1 MEKAEIEVKT
11 QRKKVSRMNELTL
24 EKFEEASEI
33 VTRVTNPTKLI
44 KSDYLSQQTGAK
56 VYLKPENMQHTGAY
70 KLRGAYYKIST
81 LSEEERAKGLITASA
96 GNHAQGVAY
105 AAKAYGCK
113 ATIVM
118 PTVTPLIKVNR
129 TKSYGAE
136 VILHGDVYDDAC
148 EYAYKLAE
156 EHGYT
161 FVHPF
166 DDLDVATGQGTIA
179 MEIIQELPT
188 VDYILA
194 PIGGGGLITGV
205 STLAKMLNPKIKVIG
220 VEPAGA
226 ASMTAALKAGEVVE
240 LDSANTIADGTA
252 VKAVGHQNL
261 PYVRENVD
269 EVLLVDDDELIG
281 AFLDIVENHK
291 MIVENSGL
299 LSVAA
304 LKQLDCKGKKVV
316 CILSGGNMDVITMS
330 SIVQHG
336 LIQRNRIFSV
346 SVLLPDKP
354 GELQRVASV
363 IAGQKG
369 NIIKLEHNQ
378 FVSTNRNAAV
388 ELRITM
394 EAFGTEH
401 KHQILAALEENG
413 LKPKT
418 ISAKLY

>member
-1 MEKAEIEVKT
+1 M
-11 QRKKVSRMNELTL
+11 LTL
-24 EKFEEASEI
+24 EKFEEASEL
-33 VTRVTNPTKLI
+33 VKRVTNPTKLI
-44 KSDYLSQQTGAK
+44 HSDYLSDQCGAK

-70 KLRGAYYKIST
+70 KIRGAYYKIST
-81 LSEEERAKGLITASA
+81 LSDEERERGLITASA
-96 GNHAQGVAY
+96 GNHAQGVAF
-105 AAKAYGCK
+105 AAKKFDCR

-129 TKSYGAE
+129 TKSYGAD
-136 VILHGDVYDDAC
+136 VVLYGDVYDDAFNYAC
-148 EYAYKLAE
+148 ELAE
-156 EHGYT
+156 KNGYT

-166 DDLDVATGQGTIA
+166 NDLDVAAGQGTIA
-179 MEIIQELPT
+179 MEIVQELPT
-188 VDYILA
+188 VDYIIV
-194 PIGGGGLITGV
+194 PVGGGGLIAGV
-205 STLAKMLNPKIKVIG
+205 SSLAKMLNPKIKVIG
-220 VEPAGA
+220 VEPAEA
-226 ASMTAALKAGEVVE
+226 ASMTAALQTGEVVE

-252 VKAVGHQNL
+252 VKAVGDKVL
-261 PYVRENVD
+261 PYVQENVD
-269 EVLLVDDDELIG
+269 QMLLVEDDELIG
-281 AFLDIVENHK
+281 AFLDMVENHK

-304 LKQLDCKGKKVV
+304 LKQLDLKGKKVV

-336 LIQRNRIFSV
+336 LIQRDRIFSV

-354 GELQRVASV
+354 GELVQVAKT
-363 IAGQKG
+363 IADEQG
-369 NIIKLEHNQ
+369 NVIKLEHNQ

-401 KHQILAALEENG
+401 KNRILDALERAG
-413 LKPKT
+413 FRPKL

>member
-1 MEKAEIEVKT
+1 M
-11 QRKKVSRMNELTL
+11 LTL

-33 VTRVTNPTKLI
+33 VKQVTNPTKLVY
-44 KSDYLSQQTGAK
+44 SEYLSEASGGR

-81 LSEEERAKGLITASA
+81 LSEEERQKGLSTASA

-105 AAKAYGCK
+105 AAKKYGCK

-136 VILHGDVYDDAC
+136 VILYGDVYDDAC
-148 EYAYKLAE
+148 AYAYELAE
-156 EHGYT
+156 KNGYT

-179 MEIIQELPT
+179 MEIVQELPT
-188 VDYILA
+188 VEYILV
-194 PIGGGGLITGV
+194 PVGGGGLISGV
-205 STLAKMLNPKIKVIG
+205 ATLAKMLNPKIKVIG
-220 VEPAGA
+220 VEPAEA
-226 ASMTAALKAGEVVE
+226 ASMKAALQAGEVVE
-240 LDSANTIADGTA
+240 LESANTIADGTA
-252 VKAVGHQNL
+252 VKAVGIQNL
-261 PYVRENVD
+261 PYVQENVD
-269 EVLLVDDDELIG
+269 DILLVEDDELIG
-281 AFLDIVENHK
+281 AFLDMVENHK

-304 LKQLDCKGKKVV
+304 LKQLECKGKKVV

-336 LIQRNRIFSV
+336 LIQRDRIFSV

-354 GELQRVASV
+354 GELVRVAAT
-363 IAGQKG
+363 IADAQG
-369 NIIKLEHNQ
+369 NVIKLEHNQ

-401 KHQILAALEENG
+401 KHKILDALEKKG
-413 LKPKT
+413 FRPKM